1 MRTCKCRVRSQM
13 PGSCTNAAYRD
24 SSDPKKCIQQILAI
38 APILPE
44 SESGSLKA
52 PHSTASNP
60 RSSTSAEKSSRHP
73 PADNLIDLD
82 SRPSSTNPE
91 KQKAMQSPDSNP
103 MHPTSNP
110 QQLSATPVHQQ
121 TAIQQPLGNAQK
133 TGSLMDDHHDLNDK
147 MSNLNMNHE
156 PMRPKA
162 LQRTDTETSEVDE
175 FVDAQG

>member
-1 MRTCKCRVRSQM
+1 MT
-13 PGSCTNAAYRD
+13 GLCTNAAYRD

-38 APILPE
+38 APILPQ

-52 PHSTASNP
+52 PPSAASNP
-60 RSSTSAEKSSRHP
+60 RSSTPAEKSSRHP
-73 PADNLIDLD
+73 PVDNLIDLD

-110 QQLSATPVHQQ
+110 QQLAATPIHQQ

-133 TGSLMDDHHDLNDK
+133 SGSLMDDHHDMNDK